1 MNKDT
6 TIFLKHILDSINL
19 IGKYIEGVTEEQFL
33 QSVEKQDL
41 VTRRLEIIGEA
52 IRNLPEEFRD
62 KHPEI
67 AWNKAMATRNI
78 LIHHYF
84 GINFKTVW
92 DTVTISIPEFKKQI
106 EQLLTNTSD

>member
-1 MNKDT
+1 MIKDT
-6 TIFLKHILDSINL
+6 IVFLKHILESINL
-19 IGKYIEGVTEEQFL
+19 IEKYTESITEEQFL

-52 IRNLPEEFRD
+52 IRNLPEEFRMEHKD
-62 KHPEI
+62 IE
-67 AWNKAMATRNI
+67 WNKAMATRNI

-106 EQLLTNTSD
+106 QKLLEDSKG

>member
-1 MNKDT
+1 MNKDAT
-6 TIFLKHILDSINL
+6 VFLKHILESINL
-19 IGKYIEGVTEEQFL
+19 IEKYTKDVVEEQFL
-33 QSVEKQDL
+33 QSTEKQDL

-62 KHPEI
+62 QHPEI

-92 DTVTISIPEFKKQI
+92 DTVTVSLPILKEQI
-106 EQLLTNTSD
+106 MNLLKE

>member
-1 MNKDT
+1 MNKEAT
-6 TIFLKHILDSINL
+6 VFLKHILESIN
-19 IGKYIEGVTEEQFL
+19 IIEKYTENVTEEQFL
-33 QSVEKQDL
+33 QSIEKQDL

-67 AWNKAMATRNI
+67 SWNKAMATRNI

-92 DTVTISIPEFKKQI
+92 DTVIISIPEFKKQI
-106 EQLLTNTSD
+106 ESLPELSNS